1 MAGPCRGSSFLV
13 VNLTGAVLDARPG
26 GRPWAVR
33 TLAAALLGSAAL
45 GFAVPTAAAERPDPR
60 QAFRKGVEA
69 FHADR
74 YVAAAEALS
83 LADPSRLRNPAW
95 RTWLLGQALFYD
107 GAFPRARQT
116 FAALEKLRG
125 LPSGFAEAAR
135 WRQADCL
142 WMEGAHKEAA
152 GRYARFASAP
162 PANGPRDPEAPLV
175 GDLAVARFRQAVAAE
190 EGGDATQAQRL
201 FGEVYRTFP
210 SHPLATAAAGRLPT
224 PSPTPDGQA
233 AAETR
238 AVEDHLKRAETLTKD
253 RLWDQALAEL
263 AAIGADAPEPA
274 RIERDYQTGMTKFH
288 MRRDY
293 ASAGELLLSVAPKL
307 SGDKAASA
315 LFHGTRALSRA
326 DRDDE
331 AIAGYAQVVAKF
343 PGSRYAPE
351 AQYLAG
357 WLDYN
362 RGRFKES
369 LPALEATIA
378 HFGRSAFADD
388 AAWCVAFAHFELG
401 AWNEAS
407 QALARYERLETKEMS
422 PAEKQAR
429 VAYWRAR
436 IAEQAG
442 KKEEGERG
450 LKEVTARW
458 PLSFYALSAEAR
470 LHRAGVAVT
479 PPFGRAISVDTTTK
493 SVRAKLPTSDKVAR
507 DPDILR
513 ADELS
518 EVGLDTEAGWW
529 LGAHEAALVKRLG
542 REGVPA
548 LLERYR
554 ANGNFRRAL
563 RLAEVQDRGLLEAPP
578 VGEGRAYWEAAFPR
592 AYQPL
597 VDRFAAGSGNP
608 ELYLYAIMKKES
620 AFDPWDVSYAD
631 ARGLLQMIPP
641 TSSRVA
647 DELHVAFSPE
657 MLFEPETNIR
667 LGAHYIG
674 ALVKKFAG
682 QIPLAAG
689 AYNAGPK
696 AMQRWVAQH
705 GRHPMDEMVEL
716 IAFAQT
722 REYVK
727 RAVGIYAH
735 YRYLYGPTP
744 YELPLEVKTDVAAS
758 GPEY

>member
-1 MAGPCRGSSFLV
+1 
-13 VNLTGAVLDARPG
+13 
-26 GRPWAVR
+26 
-33 TLAAALLGSAAL
+33 
-45 GFAVPTAAAERPDPR
+45 
-60 QAFRKGVEA
+60 
-69 FHADR
+69 
-74 YVAAAEALS
+74 
-83 LADPSRLRNPAW
+83 
-95 RTWLLGQALFYD
+95 
-107 GAFPRARQT
+107 
-116 FAALEKLRG
+116 
-125 LPSGFAEAAR
+125 
-135 WRQADCL
+135 
-142 WMEGAHKEAA
+142 
-152 GRYARFASAP
+152 
-162 PANGPRDPEAPLV
+162 
-175 GDLAVARFRQAVAAE
+175 
-190 EGGDATQAQRL
+190 
-201 FGEVYRTFP
+201 
-210 SHPLATAAAGRLPT
+210 
-224 PSPTPDGQA
+224 
-233 AAETR
+233 
-238 AVEDHLKRAETLTKD
+238 
-253 RLWDQALAEL
+253 
-263 AAIGADAPEPA
+263 
-274 RIERDYQTGMTKFH
+274 
-288 MRRDY
+288 
-293 ASAGELLLSVAPKL
+293 
-307 SGDKAASA
+307 
-315 LFHGTRALSRA
+315 
-326 DRDDE
+326 
-331 AIAGYAQVVAKF
+331 
-343 PGSRYAPE
+343 
-351 AQYLAG
+351 LAG

-362 RGRFKES
+362 RGRFKEA
-369 LPALEATIA
+369 LPALEATIS

-388 AAWCVAFAHFELG
+388 AAWCVAFAQFQLG
-401 AWNEAS
+401 AWNEAG

-422 PAEKQAR
+422 AAEKQAR

-442 KKEEGERG
+442 KKDEGERG
-450 LKEVTARW
+450 LKEVAARW
-458 PLSFYALSAEAR
+458 PLSFYALAAEAR
-470 LHRAGVAVT
+470 LHRAGVSIA
-479 PPFGRAISVDTTTK
+479 PPFGKPNLSDGAKK
-493 SVRAKLPTSDKVAR
+493 SSHPKPPTSEKVAR

-513 ADELS
+513 ADELI
-518 EVGLDTEAGWW
+518 EVGLDVEGGWW

-542 REGVPA
+542 REAVPA

-554 ANGNFRRAL
+554 TSGNFRRAL

-578 VGEGRAYWEAAFPR
+578 SGEGRAYWEAAFPR
-592 AYQPL
+592 AYQAL
-597 VDRFAAGSGNP
+597 VDRFAANSGNP

-705 GRHPMDEMVEL
+705 GRHSMDEMVEL

-744 YELPLEVKTDVAAS
+744 YELPLEVKTDVAPS
-758 GPEY
+758 GPDY